1 MVAVDNDA
9 VGLHSWIEV
18 VSLTLDF
25 LRSASALPLSDPRL
39 SLSLILSS
47 RWCWEKARARK
58 AVEAKSSLPRP
69 KAC

>member
-25 LRSASALPLSDPRL
+25 LRPASALPLSDPRL
-39 SLSLILSS
+39 SLSLMLSS
-47 RWCWEKARARK
+47 RWFWEKAKARK
-58 AVEAKSSLPRP
+58 AVEAKSSLPLP
-69 KAC
+69 KAS